1 MIKVA
6 ICEDSRMDREL
17 LQKIITY
24 LMQERGLAF
33 QLGVF
38 ENGEALMGNYKS
50 QPFDL
55 IFFRY
60 YDEWAGWSGNR

>member
-38 ENGEALMGNYKS
+38 ENGDALRG
-50 QPFDL
+50 
-55 IFFRY
+55 
-60 YDEWAGWSGNR
+60 